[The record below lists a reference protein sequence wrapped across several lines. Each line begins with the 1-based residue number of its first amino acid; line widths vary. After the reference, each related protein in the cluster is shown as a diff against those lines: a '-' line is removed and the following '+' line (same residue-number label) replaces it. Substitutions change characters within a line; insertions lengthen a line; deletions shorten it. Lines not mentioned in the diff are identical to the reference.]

1 MDKQKKKLAYPCS
14 GIYLA
19 TKGNTILIYERSL
32 KALCQ
37 MKNIMLNEISQTQN
51 DQKNVMILFM

>member
-1 MDKQKKKLAYPCS
+1 MVYIHTMKYSSA
-14 GIYLA
+14 I
-19 TKGNTILIYERSL
+19 KGNTILIYERSL

-51 DQKNVMILFM
+51 DQKNVMILFMWGP